1 VTRVTDP
8 SDTILAGR
16 RILLAED
23 EILVS
28 MMLEDM
34 LADLGCE
41 IVGPAATFSRAL
53 ALAESAPCDAAILD
67 LNLEGRE
74 SYPVADVLRQRGIP
88 VIFSTGYDAVRSEY
102 GGCPCLRKPFQQPQL
117 IAVLAGLLGQQP
129 AP

>member
-1 VTRVTDP
+1 VTRVTDA
-8 SDTILAGR
+8 SDNSLAGR
-16 RILLAED
+16 RILLVED

-34 LADLGCE
+34 LVDLGCE
-41 IVGPAATFSRAL
+41 VVGPAASYNRAL

-74 SYPVADVLRQRGIP
+74 SYPVADVLRRRGIP
-88 VIFSTGYDAVRSEY
+88 VIFSTGYDAVRPEY

-117 IAVLAGLLGQQP
+117 ITVLADLLAGR
-129 AP
+129 